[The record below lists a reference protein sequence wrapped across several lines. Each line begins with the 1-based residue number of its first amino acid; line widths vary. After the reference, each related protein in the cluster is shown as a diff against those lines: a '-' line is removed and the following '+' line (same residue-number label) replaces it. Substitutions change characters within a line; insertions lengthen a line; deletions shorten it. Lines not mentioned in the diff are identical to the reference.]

1 MTGTDITLQT
11 TNAIAAIRKVVEHP
25 RFHMSDIVTVYV
37 NDLTEISEMNEV
49 YTKLMPDP
57 KAARVTVQ
65 VAGLTGRAKIEIS
78 AIAVKQ

>member
-11 TNAIAAIRKVVEHP
+11 TNAIAAIRKVVEHA
-25 RFHMSDIVTVYV
+25 RFHMSDIVPVTVYV

-57 KAARVTVQ
+57 KPARRSPV
-65 VAGLTGRAKIEIS
+65 L
-78 AIAVKQ
+78 